1 MRCQFEATFFNQDH
15 IVPSPS
21 FALILL
27 IVETYRKKKVQ
38 KKSMQLLF
46 LEVFRA
52 YLVTILKTL
61 SIPKDCFELMY
72 RLGQKTLEF
81 KNVTVEFFAPYLL
94 KDGMVQVKFI

>member
-1 MRCQFEATFFNQDH
+1 MA
-15 IVPSPS
+15 
-21 FALILL
+21 ALLAQADADTRL
-27 IVETYRKKKVQ
+27 AG
-38 KKSMQLLF
+38 
-46 LEVFRA
+46 A
-52 YLVTILKTL
+52 YLVTISKTL